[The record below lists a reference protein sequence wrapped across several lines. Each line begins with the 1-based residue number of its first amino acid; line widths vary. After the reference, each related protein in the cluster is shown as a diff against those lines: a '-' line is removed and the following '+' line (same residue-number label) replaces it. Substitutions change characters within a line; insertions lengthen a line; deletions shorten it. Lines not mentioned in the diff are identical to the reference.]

1 MNSNIKHPSASEEN
15 PKYVYLLDDNQQLR
29 ADLARTLE
37 FCNFTVFQFSN
48 AEEFLNQY
56 SQLVPAVIVTD
67 MRMPGLT
74 GVELQEKLAMMGRK
88 MPMIFISGESTDV
101 QIVTAMKNGA
111 VDFLLKPFSRESLL
125 SAVAKGIEIDSKGM
139 QKLVKKASFDQKL
152 KILSP
157 RELQVFNLLALGLN
171 NNELMDELKIA
182 LPTVKQYKSE
192 VMYKLRL
199 RSVSELIAMKIGSE

>member
-1 MNSNIKHPSASEEN
+1 MNSKIKHPSAKEEN
-15 PKYVYLLDDNQQLR
+15 PKYVYLLEDNQQLR
-29 ADLARTLE
+29 EDLARTLE
-37 FCNFTVFQFSN
+37 FCNFIVFQFSN
-48 AEEFLNQY
+48 ADDFLNQH

-74 GVELQEKLAMMGRK
+74 GVQLQEKLTTMGRK
-88 MPMIFISGESTDV
+88 IPMIFISGESTDA
-101 QIVTAMKNGA
+101 QIVAALKNGA

-125 SAVAKGIEIDSKGM
+125 SAVAKGIEIDSIGM
-139 QKLVKKASFDQKL
+139 QKLVKKAAFEQKL

-199 RSVSELIAMKIGSE
+199 RSVSELIAMKFGSE